1 MTETHCLNLPYILP
15 SQSQKHVTHNE
26 ALRMLD
32 ALVQIAVL
40 DRDLT
45 APPGAPEDGA
55 RFIVAADATD
65 GWAGHDGRIAAWQD
79 GAWAFH
85 APRIGWL
92 AWIEDEGRLMLFDG
106 SAWVDAPA
114 PAQTPLLGINATA
127 DAVNRLAISAPAS
140 LFNHAG
146 NGHQHKINKAAAG
159 DTASILFQTGFSGRA
174 EMGTTGDDKWRIKV
188 SGDGATWR
196 EAMVVDEAT
205 GRVAFPSGGTREV
218 LSAGRTYYVR
228 TDGDDGHDGLTNSSG
243 GAFLTIQKAID
254 VVATLDIGPFNV
266 TIQMADGTYNAGAA
280 VTGPWLGSGTVTV
293 QGNAGAPANV
303 LISTTGSSAVTVVTG
318 GRLVVKDVKLQTTG
332 GGTFCLHATTSGV
345 ISFANV
351 DFGACGSTHVRA
363 ADGGTVTC
371 DGSYAISGNAAY
383 HWRAVVNAIL
393 RSSSNTITLTGTPAF
408 SVAFAVA
415 ERGAVVL
422 ANNNTFVGS
431 ATGVRYSTTTNGVID
446 TIGGG
451 AGYLPGSSTGST
463 STGGQYV

>member
-32 ALVQIAVL
+32 ALVQLAVL

-45 APPGAPEDGA
+45 APPGTPEDGT

-65 GWAGHDGRIAAWQD
+65 GWAGRDGQIAAWQD

-174 EMGTTGDDKWRIKV
+174 EMGTAGDDKWRIKV
-188 SGDGATWR
+188 SSDGATWR

-205 GRVAFPSGGTREV
+205 GQVVFPSGGAREV
-218 LSAGRTYYVR
+218 LSASRTYYVR
-228 TDGDDGHDGLTNSSG
+228 TDGNDGHDGLTNSPG

-254 VVATLDIGPFNV
+254 AVATLDIGPFNV
-266 TIQMADGTYNAGAA
+266 TIQVADGTYTAGAA

-293 QGNAGAPANV
+293 QGNAGTPANV

-318 GRLVVKDVKLQTTG
+318 GRLAVKDTKLQTAG
-332 GGTFCLHATTSGV
+332 GLTYCLHANTNGS
-345 ISFANV
+345 ISYANV
-351 DFGACGSTHVRA
+351 DFGACGDTHIRA

-383 HWRAVVNAIL
+383 HWRAVVSGVI
-393 RSSSNTITLTGTPAF
+393 RCTGKTITLTGTPAF
-408 SVAFAVA
+408 SGVFASA
-415 ERGAVVL
+415 SRGAQVL
-422 ANNNTFVGS
+422 ANGNIFSGS
-431 ATGVRYSTTTNGVID
+431 ATGARYDVALNGVID
-446 TIGGG
+446 TNGGG
-451 AGYLPGSSTGST
+451 TNYLPGSSAGST